1 MTNRPDETAPK
12 ETEVS
17 GEILAKT
24 AQQVAQQSRT
34 LALHIRQHDGIEAAA
49 QEKANVLIDKLRT
62 DLESAYQSVLERT
75 AQEIRS
81 RQDRQFSEK
90 LDQALAGFNNE
101 VKELTG
107 EFAAKLQDHLK
118 EMEEAGRESQD
129 RHARLMEQVESE
141 IARNREEGQQQR
153 QALEKSHD
161 SRLSLATEALHNARE
176 EQSRQYEQL
185 CSDTVGKT
193 AGLLDNAL
201 EENARATDS
210 RLEEHR
216 TRTNLEQREYTESS
230 VAASEAKWKRTA
242 WFLLALTLTATAIAA
257 AALVMAAI

>member
-34 LALHIRQHDGIEAAA
+34 LALHIRQHDDIEAAA

-81 RQDRQFSEK
+81 RQGRQFSEK

-118 EMEEAGRESQD
+118 EMGEAGRESQD

-141 IARNREEGQQQR
+141 IARNREEGQQQS
-153 QALEKSHD
+153 ANVVK
-161 SRLSLATEALHNARE
+161 AT
-176 EQSRQYEQL
+176 S
-185 CSDTVGKT
+185 
-193 AGLLDNAL
+193 
-201 EENARATDS
+201 
-210 RLEEHR
+210 
-216 TRTNLEQREYTESS
+216 
-230 VAASEAKWKRTA
+230 AAWGR
-242 WFLLALTLTATAIAA
+242 
-257 AALVMAAI
+257 